1 MQAPSSPSWRRRPR
15 HACQPACACADFA
28 TRRAPMPRGKTP
40 LLLALVVAGAACC
53 APPRV
58 QALDCAGALTYQVTF
73 EGTWTQASHPQAWVP
88 SAHWSAPVVAAHA
101 SGYVMWEAGG
111 IATQGV
117 KSVAET
123 GSTLAIKNELGD
135 AVAGGTVKEF
145 DTGSNIFQG
154 GVGSTTMEVTASC
167 GFPLASA
174 VSMIAPSPDWMAGV
188 SGLDLCDHQTGRWK
202 SAVQIDC
209 PPVDAGTDS
218 GTTLQA
224 ANQPTVPKEPI
235 SFLGLQFGE
244 DPAPVAAMSFVA
256 QLPDGCDV
264 PASAD
269 VNSDGAQ
276 NVIDIVES
284 VNAVVDGLGG
294 ASACTYDVNAD
305 GAVNI
310 SDVVLMVDAVLGCG
324 AA

>member
-1 MQAPSSPSWRRRPR
+1 
-15 HACQPACACADFA
+15 
-28 TRRAPMPRGKTP
+28 MPRGKTP

-154 GVGSTTMEVTASC
+154 GVGSTTMEVRPRLRLRLRRRQRRRQRRASSPCLQVTASC

-269 VNSDGAQ
+269 VNSVRARRRRPCAQ
-276 NVIDIVES
+276 
-284 VNAVVDGLGG
+284 
-294 ASACTYDVNAD
+294 ACTARC
-305 GAVNI
+305 
-310 SDVVLMVDAVLGCG
+310 LTPLLDAALRTRVCCG
-324 AA
+324 RMAPRTSSTLWRA